1 MKNPLH
7 YLQEY
12 PHRTQSILGISNEQF
27 QALLKQAKSY
37 DEEQR
42 AIREEKKIRLNQKGG
57 GRKPKL
63 NLAEEVCLC
72 LYYLRQMPTFEVLG
86 MQFGISKTEAND
98 TIDRDHRLLWDS
110 NCYVSDCIGFQAFS
124 RFSHE

>member
-42 AIREEKKIRLNQKGG
+42 AIREEKKIRLSG
-57 GRKPKL
+57 
-63 NLAEEVCLC
+63 
-72 LYYLRQMPTFEVLG
+72 
-86 MQFGISKTEAND
+86 
-98 TIDRDHRLLWDS
+98 LLMRIYTS
-110 NCYVSDCIGFQAFS
+110 FS
-124 RFSHE
+124 